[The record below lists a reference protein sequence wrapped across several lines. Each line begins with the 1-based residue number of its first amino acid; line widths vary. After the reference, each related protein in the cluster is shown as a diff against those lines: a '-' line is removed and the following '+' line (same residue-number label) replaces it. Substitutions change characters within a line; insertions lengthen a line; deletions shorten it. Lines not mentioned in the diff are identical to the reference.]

1 MFQALLQALGSRNTT
16 TEDAYDDSLDEKTDD
31 DIVRVTTRNVRRRD
45 PSPEEE
51 ARRPTQWVAW
61 RISHAHKHR
70 CREWVAA
77 RFPDCTLEQNAKDAL
92 LFSATDAAAVVAALA
107 KDEHAARHVHACAAH
122 GGSTAR
128 LEDVPGLA
136 EDDARFAFMMQQ
148 HVRIIDAITNTNR
161 TLQ

>member
-1 MFQALLQALGSRNTT
+1 MLQALLNALGSRNTT
-16 TEDAYDDSLDEKTDD
+16 TEDAYDDSLEEQPDD

-45 PSPEEE
+45 QAREEE

-92 LFSATDAAAVVAALA
+92 LFSKTY
-107 KDEHAARHVHACAAH
+107 
-122 GGSTAR
+122 
-128 LEDVPGLA
+128 
-136 EDDARFAFMMQQ
+136 
-148 HVRIIDAITNTNR
+148 
-161 TLQ
+161 

>member
-1 MFQALLQALGSRNTT
+1 MLQALLNALGSRNTT
-16 TEDAYDDSLDEKTDD
+16 TEDAYDDSLDEQPDD

-92 LFSATDAAAVVAALA
+92 LFSA
-107 KDEHAARHVHACAAH
+107 
-122 GGSTAR
+122 S
-128 LEDVPGLA
+128 DVRPCPSSLH
-136 EDDARFAFMMQQ
+136 FHFT
-148 HVRIIDAITNTNR
+148 HFITHR
-161 TLQ
+161 R

>member
-1 MFQALLQALGSRNTT
+1 MFQALLNALGSRNTT
-16 TEDAYDDSLDEKTDD
+16 TEDAAYDDSLEEQPDD

-51 ARRPTQWVAW
+51 ARRPTEWVAW

-92 LFSATDAAAVVAALA
+92 LFSASDAAAVVAALA
-107 KDEHAARHVHACAAH
+107 IASA
-122 GGSTAR
+122 
-128 LEDVPGLA
+128 
-136 EDDARFAFMMQQ
+136 
-148 HVRIIDAITNTNR
+148 
-161 TLQ
+161 